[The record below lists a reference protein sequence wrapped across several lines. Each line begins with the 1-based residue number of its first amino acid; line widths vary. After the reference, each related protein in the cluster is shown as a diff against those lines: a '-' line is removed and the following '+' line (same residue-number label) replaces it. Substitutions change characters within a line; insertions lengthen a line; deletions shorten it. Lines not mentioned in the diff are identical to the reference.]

1 MIKGCEGLTID
12 TFLTR
17 IREERIKEFGGDDY
31 EGSRKSWTVADCRIP
46 DLKYA
51 IISMIGED
59 TVRKVLNIEGWT
71 ASDEDPRKVMFRGS
85 RNPELEKLWV
95 GKPINQCYK
104 KRGMKGG
111 RFYASSENIVEVV

>member
-1 MIKGCEGLTID
+1 MIKGCEGLIID
-12 TFLTR
+12 SILLR
-17 IREERIKEFGGDDY
+17 IREQRIKEFGGDDY
-31 EGSRKSWTVADCRIP
+31 EGSRKSWFVADCRIP

-85 RNPELEKLWV
+85 RNLELEKLWV

-111 RFYASSENIVEVV
+111 RFYASSENIVEAV

>member
-1 MIKGCEGLTID
+1 MIKECAGLTID
-12 TFLTR
+12 SILLR
-17 IREERIKEFGGDDY
+17 ITEQRIKEFGGDDY
-31 EGSRKSWTVADCRIP
+31 EGSRKSWIVADFRIP

-51 IISMIGED
+51 IISMIGEN
-59 TVRKVLNIEGWT
+59 TVRKVLNIEGWEE
-71 ASDEDPRKVMFRGS
+71 SDEDPDKVMFRGS

-111 RFYASSENIVEVV
+111 RFYASSENIVEVA